1 MAVVEEMIDML
12 GLEQERFRIVWCSS
26 AEADRFVG
34 AVREM
39 TETVKGLGPSPYAAE
54 VGHEAGIAGAT
65 EAKAKAKAEAGS
77 GSGSEPLYGEREVV
91 ACR

>member
-1 MAVVEEMIDML
+1 MTVVEEMIDML

-39 TETVKGLGPSPYAAE
+39 TETVKNLGPSPYRQEAAPCQTEME
-54 VGHEAGIAGAT
+54 VM
-65 EAKAKAKAEAGS
+65 
-77 GSGSEPLYGEREVV
+77 
-91 ACR
+91 ACRSR